1 MGIPKVQAKALGH
14 AVKTRREALD
24 LSQEELSE
32 RAGVHR
38 AYVGLL
44 ERGQTN
50 ATLDYLVRVAKA
62 LDTSLGD
69 LFKDAGV

>member
-1 MGIPKVQAKALGH
+1 MGIPKVQAKALGQ

-32 RAGVHR
+32 KAGVHR

-50 ATLDYLVRVAKA
+50 VTLDYLVRVAKA